1 MDEGLLIVISGFSG
15 AGKGTI
21 VRELLK
27 TGRFWLSV
35 SATTRAPREH
45 EENGREYYFMSKE
58 EFRERVEQNRFL
70 EWAEFSGNYYG
81 TPKDYAL
88 QHMAEG
94 TDVILEIEAQGALQI
109 KKQFPHAE
117 LIFLTP
123 PSMAELA
130 ARLRGRGTE
139 TEAQIASRLAQA
151 RREVEQMHLYDYIVI
166 NDTVEA
172 CTGRVLGIISARHQ
186 SADRRRPLIDSLREE
201 ARELDF

>member
-70 EWAEFSGNYYG
+70 EWAEFSG
-81 TPKDYAL
+81 K
-88 QHMAEG
+88 
-94 TDVILEIEAQGALQI
+94 
-109 KKQFPHAE
+109 
-117 LIFLTP
+117 
-123 PSMAELA
+123 
-130 ARLRGRGTE
+130 
-139 TEAQIASRLAQA
+139 
-151 RREVEQMHLYDYIVI
+151 
-166 NDTVEA
+166 
-172 CTGRVLGIISARHQ
+172 
-186 SADRRRPLIDSLREE
+186 
-201 ARELDF
+201 